1 MVPGG
6 RTVDFSAM
14 NTEMVNIHII
24 QVDEIKR
31 FVTIVVEVGDF
42 TSDPMTA
49 VISILPNVPVPASI
63 ERFRE
68 SAAPAIEHAFQFIT
82 RDEDRNQFLKYF
94 LDFGIREVSF
104 AKTGFLP
111 S

>member
-1 MVPGG
+1 MTTI
-6 RTVDFSAM
+6 R
-14 NTEMVNIHII
+14 II

-31 FVTIVVEVGDF
+31 FVTLVVERDLF

-49 VISILPNVPVPASI
+49 VISILPGIPVAQSI
-63 ERFRE
+63 ERFQE
-68 SAAPAIEHAFQFIT
+68 SIAPTIDFAFEHIAG
-82 RDEDRNQFLKYF
+82 DDDRNNFLKLL
-94 LDFGIREVSF
+94 LDFGIREVAF